1 MIRPSPWSVRLALL
15 AALAA
20 AAHPAGAG
28 AGFSSATL
36 DNGASVGFALLRSG
50 HSDHTEVIGDA
61 ALARSNG
68 VSRILWDRE
77 TGAYFGYRLEVK
89 RQRSARPF
97 RVTVKPL
104 DTEAEGP
111 LRQQVACASCP
122 PPTPLAAT
130 PLRYPAPQ
138 QLAEGDSLTLELL
151 ANPTTGEKILDVVKV
166 SATPVSAATMK
177 MAALR
182 ALESWEAVQRA
193 NSHMAQG
200 GYRTALGEYLHAL
213 PAQRN
218 DPVIHNKLG
227 ICYQNLKDAAGA
239 RAAYLRALEL
249 DPRYAEAWNNL
260 ATLEQSARR
269 FRQAVEAYKKAISV
283 KPGVANFWKNLA
295 SAHLSLGRDAAAYE
309 AYREAY
315 RLDPTILERQPLAV
329 EAAGVDTATQ
339 AYYLAKILA
348 ADGRKDAALAHLRL
362 ARDAG
367 FRDFARVEA
376 DPDFRAVVADPR
388 FDSLRGH

>member
-1 MIRPSPWSVRLALL
+1 MKRAPLVAGI
-15 AALAA
+15 AAGLVAQAVGAA
-20 AAHPAGAG
+20 QDFA
-28 AGFSSATL
+28 SARL
-36 DNGASVGFALLRSG
+36 DNGVSVGFALLRSG
-50 HSDHTEVIGDA
+50 PADPSAAIGDT
-61 ALARSNG
+61 ALVRSNG

-77 TGAYFGYRLEVK
+77 TGAYFGYEVEVR
-89 RQRSARPF
+89 RQKTSRPF
-97 RVTVKPL
+97 RVTVRPL
-104 DTEAEGP
+104 DPAVEGSVRERVSCAGCPRAAP
-111 LRQQVACASCP
+111 LTMAPA
-122 PPTPLAAT
+122 
-130 PLRYPAPQ
+130 RYPAPQ

-151 ANPTTGEKILDVVKV
+151 ANPTTGERILDVVKV
-166 SATPVSAATMK
+166 SSRPLDPDAMKVSAQ
-177 MAALR
+177 R
-182 ALESWEAVQRA
+182 ALESWEAVRQA
-193 NSHMAQG
+193 NEDVARGSYRSALT
-200 GYRTALGEYLHAL
+200 GYLRAL
-213 PAQRN
+213 PLQRN

-295 SAHLSLGRDAAAYE
+295 SAHLSLGSEAAAYE

-329 EAAGVDTATQ
+329 EAAGVDAATQ

-348 ADGRKDAALAHLRL
+348 ADGRRDAALTQLRR

-388 FDSLRGH
+388 FDSLRRQ

>member
-1 MIRPSPWSVRLALL
+1 MIRRSAWPIRLALL
-15 AALAA
+15 VALAA
-20 AAHPAGAG
+20 AAHPVRAA

-50 HSDHTEVIGDA
+50 PADPSGAIGDA

-68 VSRILWDRE
+68 VSRVLWDRE
-77 TGAYFGYRLEVK
+77 TGAYFGYRLEIK

-104 DTEAEGP
+104 DPEAEGP
-111 LRQQVACASCP
+111 LRQRVACASCP
-122 PPTPLAAT
+122 PPTPLAAP

-177 MAALR
+177 TAALR

-193 NSHMAQG
+193 NGHMAQG
-200 GYRTALGEYLHAL
+200 GYRSALGEYLHAL

-269 FRQAVEAYKKAISV
+269 FPQAVEAYKKAISV

-295 SAHLSLGRDAAAYE
+295 SAHLSMGREAAAYQ

-315 RLDPTILERQPLAV
+315 RLDPTILERQPRAV
-329 EAAGVDTATQ
+329 DAAGVDAAAQ

-348 ADGRKDAALAHLRL
+348 ADGQTDAALAHLRR

-388 FDSLRGH
+388 FDSLRVR